1 MSQNAAA
8 LSDEALV
15 DSKPLKSSSEPD
27 ALNAP
32 ASKPATTFQPVT
44 FTPITNDATAPS
56 TTKEPVVAEPTLGA
70 PTTTEQ
76 TKPTVTTG
84 TETTTTEAKSGA
96 PVATTESS
104 ASYYGCYHNPCNGS
118 HHCVHLGPGHRSN
131 Q

>member
-1 MSQNAAA
+1 

-32 ASKPATTFQPVT
+32 ASMPAQPPTAKP
-44 FTPITNDATAPS
+44 IDSS
-56 TTKEPVVAEPTLGA
+56 TDVLFAAKE

-84 TETTTTEAKSGA
+84 IETTTTA
-96 PVATTESS
+96 PTTEASSSS
-104 ASYYGCYHNPCNGS
+104 ALETPRKDIRKDSDISPKGTPGS
-118 HHCVHLGPGHRSN
+118 QSIASAADDKKKKRRSIFGKIKDKFHSKN
-131 Q
+131 